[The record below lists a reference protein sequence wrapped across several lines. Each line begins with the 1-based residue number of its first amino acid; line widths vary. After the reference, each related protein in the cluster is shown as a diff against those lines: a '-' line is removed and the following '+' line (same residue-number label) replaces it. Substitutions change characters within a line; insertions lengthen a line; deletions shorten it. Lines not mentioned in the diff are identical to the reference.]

1 MCVQIYRSAFA
12 SLPHKTPPFFVY
24 VSSLTQPA
32 QLHADVPRSFPLL
45 QAQGGA
51 LPAFVAD
58 LAEEEQ
64 LQQQLL
70 DAVDTQSQAT
80 LPLEY
85 HAMEI
90 LVGALNQRFKQLNQW
105 DRLIGTRRD
114 PAHAIPA
121 PPEEPKGRASEAAW
135 QRYRNELE
143 DTWWPEFEHHARMV
157 VASRH
162 VHVHCPSCWKYKRG
176 QTGCRMCAPWA
187 HDINKTRLVEL
198 VCEECEEEPDEDE
211 PGEEEPGE
219 EAASSPGSSSE
230 AAGEEEPGELVCEE
244 CEEEPDEEEAGEEAA
259 GDADDSSGNDA
270 RDTDGQDTLHRPFAF
285 ASSALVCPIC
295 FAGGALDDR
304 SLDEAARKT
313 KVDREVARREL
324 CYCMRPPSARAYPF
338 RPDDRALV
346 LEVAR
351 PLLPEP
357 RDALPKDGALE
368 HLVRLGRDG
377 EQLPDFS
384 DASVALDWLKQI
396 IAPDQ
401 PLGKLLQ
408 RPDVKEL
415 RDALFEL
422 VKEVEPAAEED
433 AAAQEEAA
441 RAAER
446 RAGTIKMLLKK
457 LTHRELGCRQA

>member
-90 LVGALNQRFKQLNQW
+90 LVDALNQRFKQLNQW
-105 DRLIGTRRD
+105 DRIIGTRRD
-114 PAHAIPA
+114 PAHAIPT
-121 PPEEPKGRASEAAW
+121 PPEEPKEGASEDEW
-135 QRYRNELE
+135 QEYRNELE
-143 DTWWPEFEHHARMV
+143 NTWWPDFEHHARMV

-162 VHVHCPSCWKYKRG
+162 VHVHCHSCWKYKRG

-187 HDINKTRLVEL
+187 HDINRTRLVEL
-198 VCEECEEEPDEDE
+198 VCEECEEEPDEEE
-211 PGEEEPGE
+211 PGEEEP
-219 EAASSPGSSSE
+219 
-230 AAGEEEPGELVCEE
+230 
-244 CEEEPDEEEAGEEAA
+244 GEEAA

-270 RDTDGQDTLHRPFAF
+270 RDADGEDTLHRPFAF

-457 LTHRELGCRQA
+457 LTHPELGCRQA